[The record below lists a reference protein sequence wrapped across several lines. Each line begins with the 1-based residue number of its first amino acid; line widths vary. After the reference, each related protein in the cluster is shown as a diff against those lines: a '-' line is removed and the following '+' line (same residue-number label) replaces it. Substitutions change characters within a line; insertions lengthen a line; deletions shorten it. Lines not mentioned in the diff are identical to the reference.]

1 MKKINIKRSIELAS
15 LAVSSLGLSLIGFAS
30 SVHAAGATYYWA
42 GQGSPLAGTSTG
54 QHDIGAASPATGE
67 YLARTQADITLAANW
82 SNSATTYDNSNI
94 NSGFQNGAQLVFD
107 VTGPTLDT
115 TGTFTGTNVPVG
127 IELKSGSVSIN
138 AAGSTSFNMAAGAV
152 VKADTASAALVI
164 GGLTDAG
171 SITLNVPAVMTTLAT
186 NPNLTGPVT
195 IEYTGANQPSSQ
207 TILAPSDIKNLIP
220 SGYTT
225 VEFGPSYGINMAA
238 GGSLGLG
245 WTVQADTGSV
255 VELAGSVPNSANFS
269 KGTNYVESFVGNGGQ
284 FQVSST
290 VSNSTATLSSLSLLA
305 NSYVLIPDGTNT
317 LAATAFTPGSFSLV
331 ATVPGNNGKYPTSGT
346 GSGSGSGSSTGS
358 GSSSGTGSGSSSTTT
373 TAKTPDTGFAQLV
386 NHPALA
392 LVITTVGSLGLLAAA
407 RYTKKNGFKLSR

>member
-42 GQGSPLAGTSTG
+42 GKGSPLAGTSTG
-54 QHDIGAASPATGE
+54 QHDIGVPAVGSSVATGE
-67 YLARTQADITLAANW
+67 YLAGTQADITLAANW
-82 SNSATTYDNSNI
+82 SNSSSTYDNSNI

-107 VTGPTLDT
+107 VTGSLVTS
-115 TGTFTGTNVPVG
+115 GTFSGTNVPAG

-171 SITLNVPAVMTTLAT
+171 SITLNVPDVMTTLAT

-220 SGYTT
+220 TGYTT

-284 FQVSST
+284 FIVTSS

-346 GSGSGSGSSTGS
+346 GSSSGS

>member
-1 MKKINIKRSIELAS
+1 MKKVNIKRSIELAS

-54 QHDIGAASPATGE
+54 QHDIGVASPATGE
-67 YLARTQADITLAANW
+67 YLAHTQADITLTANW
-82 SNSATTYDNSNI
+82 SNSSSTYDNSNI
-94 NSGFQNGAQLVFD
+94 NAGFQNGAQLVFN
-107 VTGPTLDT
+107 VTGSLITS
-115 TGTFTGTNVPVG
+115 GTFSGTNVPTG

-392 LVITTVGSLGLLAAA
+392 LAVTTVGSLGLLAAA